1 METIYVNKYATDR
14 STNSFLKT
22 LTDDIF
28 PFFVTRLGQYN
39 NLSYLEMAS
48 ESTALRDAVFS
59 IGSNEFYRFAI
70 GNPVNQNNINIDV
83 APYLRDAASTTAQ
96 VNNKHL
102 GASLLNPTARMSWP
116 QGNSFQY
123 SFYLYMISDTN
134 GNLEVIWIPNP
145 SYGNRL
151 YSQPIVFVKTATG
164 RDAVV
169 QFTSGNNVL
178 NVFFLD
184 DSSHTNYFI
193 SQSSILYSGHDDVIK
208 ANYIPITTSAGGV
221 NVADI
226 INTKFV
232 NIFNT
237 NLDASYVYNQ
247 VNNDTGYVR
256 KLIRVGNTY
265 YRQLVGNWWFEDPK
279 GDEEIE
285 VHDDTQPSS

>member
-1 METIYVNKYATDR
+1 METIYVNKYAANQ
-14 STNSFLKT
+14 SSSSFLRT

-28 PFFVTRLGQYN
+28 PFFATRLGQYN
-39 NLSYLEMAS
+39 NISYLEMAS

-59 IGSNEFYRFAI
+59 IGSNTLYRLAI

-83 APYLRDAASTTAQ
+83 IPYLRDAASTTAQ

-102 GASLLNPTARMSWP
+102 GASLSSPSARMSWP

-134 GNLEVIWIPNP
+134 GNLEVIWTPNP
-145 SYGNRL
+145 SYANRL
-151 YSQPIVFVKTATG
+151 YSQPIAFVKTATG

-169 QFTSGNNVL
+169 QFTSGNNSL

-184 DSSHTNYFI
+184 DSSHVNYYI
-193 SQSSILYSGHDDVIK
+193 SQSSITYAGYDDVIK
-208 ANYIPITTSAGGV
+208 SNYLPITTTAGGTSV
-221 NVADI
+221 VDI
-226 INTKFV
+226 INSKFV

-237 NLDASYVYNQ
+237 NLDAAYIYNQ
-247 VNNDTGYVR
+247 INNDTGYVR

-265 YRQLVGNWWFEDPK
+265 YRQLVGSWWFEDPK